1 MGQPNDAG
9 ELIQVISD
17 SMLVI
22 IPKYVDIL
30 GSCSRILT
38 STLALRIPMVVNLKE
53 RKSKE
58 QLREEPRLSVPN
70 FALASASVWASFL
83 KDRVGQS
90 VHAVP
95 ESRSIVVADFL
106 ASSPTTMSD

>member
-58 QLREEPRLSVPN
+58 QLPDEATTIIPLSPEGSSPVQ
-70 FALASASVWASFL
+70 VQG
-83 KDRVGQS
+83 RT
-90 VHAVP
+90 
-95 ESRSIVVADFL
+95 ESRLVCSTHL
-106 ASSPTTMSD
+106 MRHSSFRAR